1 MFAWRLA
8 SRRNLCLQMA
18 RWHGADG
25 ETNSFSM
32 LVIIGFFVFSL
43 HQGVSQRLI
52 SKYKET

>member
-1 MFAWRLA
+1 MFVRLA